1 MTKLLPL
8 ILLAAAT
15 TAWVVPTAA
24 DIPPDQRAFF
34 EARIRPVLAHKC
46 YACHSATAEK
56 LQADL
61 LLDSREAM
69 LRGGTHGPAIVPGD
83 LMASLL
89 ISAVRWHDD
98 DKGMPPENKGGR
110 LSDETIA
117 DFEQWVLMGAPY
129 PSEAPSKR
137 RGM

>member
-15 TAWVVPTAA
+15 TALVVTTAA

-34 EARIRPVLAHKC
+34 ETRIRPVLVERCHT
-46 YACHSATAEK
+46 CHSATADK
-56 LQADL
+56 VQADL
-61 LLDSREAM
+61 LLDSREAI
-69 LRGGTHGPAIVPGD
+69 LRGGTHGPAVVPGD

-89 ISAVRWHDD
+89 ISAIRWHD

-110 LSDETIA
+110 LTDETIA

-129 PSEAPSKR
+129 PPEAPSKK
-137 RGM
+137 RGS